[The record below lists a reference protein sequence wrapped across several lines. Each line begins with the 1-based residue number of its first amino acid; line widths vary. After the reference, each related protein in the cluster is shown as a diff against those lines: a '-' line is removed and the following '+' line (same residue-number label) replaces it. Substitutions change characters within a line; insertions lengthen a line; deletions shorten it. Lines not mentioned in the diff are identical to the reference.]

1 MPIERLLL
9 KVRVHLSFCGT
20 TPEFCGTNTVAN
32 PRCSGN
38 SAEKRTIGYYEAWG
52 VGRACDALWPEQI
65 KASAYTHIN
74 FAFAFIDPVTF
85 AVSPMSPGDPE
96 LYRRLIALKAY
107 NPGLQIWISFG
118 GWTFTDDDQP
128 TRHTFSDLAASIGN
142 QLKFFAS
149 LLSFMSTYGFDGI
162 DIDWE
167 YPAADDRNGRPEDFA
182 NFVTLM
188 RNLRAYLASTG
199 HRYGVT
205 VTLPTSFWYLQ
216 HFDVVNLE
224 KHVDWFNIM
233 SYDLAGTWDAQSI
246 WRGPYVRAH
255 TNLTEIDQALKLL
268 WRNNINP
275 ANIVLGL
282 GFYGRSFTLANPSC
296 KHTGCPFSQGG
307 PPGECTG
314 ESGTLSYSEIL
325 RRVQRGAKPI
335 LDPVAAVQTL
345 VYDNNYWVSYDDDTT
360 FKMKYDY
367 ANSNCLGGMMVW
379 AASLDTPDGQGASA
393 LRRTQVVDPNTIR
406 MSLVEDTTSSCVWTG
421 CGVSCPSGYSP
432 AAISGG
438 GQATSGR
445 QCPKNS
451 PRSFCC
457 PSNNLPTCEWVRYQS
472 GAAKAFGVCQK
483 KCATNQVAVGT
494 DTGGCTSGHGTLCCE
509 NKNSVSYIDQCEWA
523 GSAPS
528 CAGILHINE
537 DAKCNNPNKPY
548 KLTHSS
554 IGDGGEQPCFSS
566 WKSLCCTNP
575 PPYKN
580 CAWHKSGKWFDW
592 LFALCDGTCP
602 PGKTV
607 VAVDPWAAGCTGWGT
622 GPGAFCCDPPSPPG
636 SNSNPGAP
644 TNPELVEWE
653 ATVKGWIAAG
663 SCQDPLGSS
672 LDHPDLKFL
681 RVRGLQANGTNLI
694 ARQQSLPNWTNIAV
708 AVKLLLIIN
717 QAGNN
722 WLYASMGAIWDRVVK
737 EAGEAWESLTIESI
751 KEVMKLPMGD
761 PNPVLSD
768 ILCDRLDAAV
778 TVQAIRAQQEIC
790 VIPREGAAQGAKR
803 ARSFLLNFDPNY
815 QSLSGRPS
823 AGRLLRHVADTHV
836 DFTGLRPEYY
846 RWFRYQNSGQFE
858 LEVVYLLG
866 SDANHLDNTVRE
878 ATTNANGQLQ
888 DAFVIFHIHIERL
901 GRYGLQVNQI
911 NIRHSSVLRPTFV
924 LNAGNHPSRVNRRG
938 GEWRAQPQAGTT
950 RGTQVF
956 VCPPGRVWE
965 IGLEPWELNQ
975 APNIP
980 EGQAL
985 LIQRTMAGMNYH
997 LDWILDGALIPST
1010 LQQYLDNNGQ
1020 WNLAGNSTSFSYD
1033 RHGRIYDPY
1042 ARDLEAAGFI
1052 DPHNRHT

>member
-1 MPIERLLL
+1 MFAVQGL
-9 KVRVHLSFCGT
+9 
-20 TPEFCGTNTVAN
+20 EFCGTNTVVN
-32 PRCSGN
+32 PRCNGN
-38 SAEKRTIGYYEAWG
+38 SAEKRTIGYFEAWG
-52 VGRACDALWPEQI
+52 VGRSCDALFPEQI
-65 KASAYTHIN
+65 RASAYTHIN

-85 AVSPMSPGDPE
+85 AVAPMSPGDPD

-128 TRHTFSDLAASIGN
+128 TRHTFSDLAANVGN

-282 GFYGRSFTLANPSC
+282 GFYGRSFTLADPSC
-296 KHTGCPFSQGG
+296 KSTGCPFSQGG

-325 RRVQRGAKPI
+325 RRVQRGARPI

-345 VYDNNYWVSYDDDTT
+345 VYDNSYWVSYDDATT

-379 AASLDTPDGQGASA
+379 AASLDTLDGQGASA
-393 LRRTQVVDPNTIR
+393 LRRSQVANPNAVKL
-406 MSLVEDTTSSCVWTG
+406 SLVQDTTSSCVWTN
-421 CGVSCPSGYSP
+421 CGASCPSGYSP
-432 AAISGG
+432 AAMNGG

-445 QCPKNS
+445 RCPKGS
-451 PRSFCC
+451 PRLFCC
-457 PSNNLPTCEWVRYQS
+457 PSNNLPTCEWNLYQN
-472 GAAKAFGVCQK
+472 GAARTFKVCQK
-483 KCATNQVAVGT
+483 KCASNQIAVGT
-494 DTGGCTSGHGTLCCE
+494 DTNSCSSGHGTLCCE
-509 NKNSVSYIDQCEWA
+509 NKNSVSYIDQCEWT
-523 GSAPS
+523 GEAPS
-528 CAGILHINE
+528 CAGILHIGE
-537 DAKCNNPNKPY
+537 EARCNNPNKPFR
-548 KLTHSS
+548 LTRSS
-554 IGDGGEQPCFSS
+554 VGDGGERACVSS

-580 CAWHKSGKWFDW
+580 CAWHKSGKWYDW

-607 VAVDPWAAGCTGWGT
+607 VAIDAWAAGCTGWGT
-622 GPGAFCCDPPSPPG
+622 GPGAFCCDPPNPPG
-636 SNSNPGAP
+636 SNTNPDSP
-644 TNPELVEWE
+644 TNPELIEWE
-653 ATVKGWIAAG
+653 ATVRGWITAG
-663 SCQDPLGSS
+663 SCQQTPGSGFKLLRMRELQSNATS
-672 LDHPDLKFL
+672 L
-681 RVRGLQANGTNLI
+681 T
-694 ARQQSLPNWTNIAV
+694 ARQQTLPSWTNIAV
-708 AVKLLLIIN
+708 GAKLLLIIH

-722 WLYASMGAIWDRVVK
+722 GLYASMGAIWDRVVQG
-737 EAGEAWESLTIESI
+737 AGDAWKSLTIDNI
-751 KEVMKLPMGD
+751 KDALDAPVGD
-761 PNPVLSD
+761 PNPYINQ
-768 ILCDRLDAAV
+768 ILCDRLEAAA
-778 TVQAIRAQQEIC
+778 TVQILRSQQEIC
-790 VIPREGAAQGAKR
+790 VIPGEGPAQGAKR
-803 ARSFLLNFDPNY
+803 ARSFTLNFNSNHIVNGNGQP
-815 QSLSGRPS
+815 G
-823 AGRLLRHVADTHV
+823 AGRLLQQITSDR
-836 DFTGLRPEYY
+836 LRPEYY

-866 SDANHLDNTVRE
+866 SDATHLDNSVRQIIS
-878 ATTNANGQLQ
+878 NANGPPQ
-888 DAFVIFHIHIERL
+888 DAFVIFHVHIERF
-901 GRYGLQVNQI
+901 GRYGLQVTQI
-911 NIRHSSVLRPTFV
+911 NIRHSPYMRPTF
-924 LNAGNHPSRVNRRG
+924 NPQTARDGIPTANNPSPG
-938 GEWRAQPQAGTT
+938 QWRAQSQNGVT
-950 RGTQVF
+950 RGLPVF
-956 VCPPGRVWE
+956 ACEVGRVWE
-965 IGLEPWELNQ
+965 IGIDDWVLNLPRNPPQ
-975 APNIP
+975 
-980 EGQAL
+980 EQVR
-985 LIQRTMAGMNYH
+985 LIQSAMHQINSDF
-997 LDWILDGALIPST
+997 DWFLNGALIPEH
-1010 LQQYLDNNGQ
+1010 LQTFLTTDGQ
-1020 WNLAGNSTSFSYD
+1020 WNPNGRSSSLSYD
-1033 RHGRIYDPY
+1033 RFGQEYNPFTRGF
-1042 ARDLEAAGFI
+1042 AGAGFI
-1052 DPHNRHT
+1052 DPNNQHT